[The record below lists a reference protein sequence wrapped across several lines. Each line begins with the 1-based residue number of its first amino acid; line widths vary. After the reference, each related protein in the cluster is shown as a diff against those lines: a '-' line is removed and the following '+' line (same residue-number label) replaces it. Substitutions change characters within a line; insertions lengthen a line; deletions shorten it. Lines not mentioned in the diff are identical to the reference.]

1 MKLFEGHTF
10 RATASTSRSEFL
22 DAIRKFGF
30 FSSVE
35 FKCTDPEEGIFFVR
49 EVGVLERLGKL
60 LCSISS
66 KDMYRASN
74 DALLHLSQKNMVLAG
89 VLGRSVFDVWKKPL
103 SARELGDKL
112 KIEEKKFNSAEESV
126 LVMPSEGK
134 MIVTDAL
141 LENFSDAHEVDLSD
155 VSDQKYFYDSC
166 RSVLSKARKES
177 PEKVLIVKPHSVS
190 GNDEP
195 SDAEINNLLLAIDE
209 HHQSHPSSRLMIST
223 DGNRLLY
230 ERILNIKIQHDAKK
244 FLQSRKS
251 DLGLMDL
258 LMIPARGDE
267 VVKLEPIDEES
278 LKKHQTQFP
287 GIFVYITDCP
297 EMIQSDLSIIKTGTL
312 SASHEQP
319 GGTPAEASKLIWS
332 IGEKKECF
340 LKLADE
346 FQQEQAA
353 VKEKSTLFAAR
364 FPAMDLPVKRL
375 IVFQRQRVGWVPEN
389 LEYEKNV
396 NKVKNFYLEELR
408 KEQGRVVIEAPERKY
423 ACEGLRR
430 AVEELR
436 KEKKGPGEIIV
447 TTSANMG
454 PIFSS
459 FYPPT

>member
-1 MKLFEGHTF
+1 
-10 RATASTSRSEFL
+10 
-22 DAIRKFGF
+22 
-30 FSSVE
+30 
-35 FKCTDPEEGIFFVR
+35 
-49 EVGVLERLGKL
+49 
-60 LCSISS
+60 
-66 KDMYRASN
+66 
-74 DALLHLSQKNMVLAG
+74 
-89 VLGRSVFDVWKKPL
+89 
-103 SARELGDKL
+103 
-112 KIEEKKFNSAEESV
+112 
-126 LVMPSEGK
+126 
-134 MIVTDAL
+134 
-141 LENFSDAHEVDLSD
+141 
-155 VSDQKYFYDSC
+155 
-166 RSVLSKARKES
+166 
-177 PEKVLIVKPHSVS
+177 
-190 GNDEP
+190 
-195 SDAEINNLLLAIDE
+195 
-209 HHQSHPSSRLMIST
+209 
-223 DGNRLLY
+223 
-230 ERILNIKIQHDAKK
+230 
-244 FLQSRKS
+244 
-251 DLGLMDL
+251 MDL

-319 GGTPAEASKLIWS
+319 GGKPAEASKLIWS

-340 LKLADE
+340 LKHADE

-375 IVFQRQRVGWVPEN
+375 IVFQRQRVGWGPEN

-430 AVEELR
+430 AVEDLR